1 MAVVN
6 ITEVSNA
13 VTYPK
18 VISDLMAPAFV
29 KSTFMLNHVH
39 AEDLPV
45 MSLVKQFQKEGSLT
59 AAALAES
66 TALAVNA
73 NGELTRA
80 AVDATVAKCA
90 VSSGLSVEALQFS
103 NIDLATITTRQA
115 EAIARY
121 VDNQILALFSGLS
134 TTVTSVAGM
143 TIDDIMLG
151 QYNIYNSECPNKEVP
166 LTCVLGWKGLY
177 NIKKEL
183 VQSGASV
190 WSNPSYLTI
199 LQGTPQ
205 PNGYQG
211 SLPGINVFATSGLA
225 SGGGDNYQAIFHP
238 MWTFAGTFDSSPRQ
252 MSLNRPSEGLYME
265 NVSYYFWACVEW
277 NDLAGVFLKSDS

>member
-1 MAVVN
+1 MAVAN
-6 ITEVSNA
+6 ITEYSNA
-13 VTYPK
+13 ITYPK
-18 VISDLMAPAFV
+18 VLSDLMAPAFV

-39 AEDLPV
+39 VEDLPTLSQV
-45 MSLVKQFQKEGSLT
+45 VQFQKEGSLT
-59 AAALAES
+59 GASLAES
-66 TALAVNA
+66 TALAINS

-80 AVDATVAKCA
+80 SVDATVAKAA
-90 VSSGLSVEALQFS
+90 VSSGLSVEALRFS
-103 NIDLATITTRQA
+103 NIDLGTIATRQA

-134 TTVTSVAGM
+134 TTVTSAAGM

-151 QYNIYNSECPNKEVP
+151 QYNVYNSECPNKEVP

-183 VQSGASV
+183 IQSGASV
-190 WSNPSYLTI
+190 WTNPGFLTV

-205 PNGYQG
+205 ANGLQG

-238 MWTFAGTFDSSPRQ
+238 MWTFAGVFDAAPHLVTL
-252 MSLNRPSEGLYME
+252 MRPSEGLYQE
-265 NVSYYFWACVEW
+265 AVSYYFWACVEW
-277 NDLAGVFLKSDS
+277 NDLGGVFLKSDT